1 MRGSSEATIRIILG
15 KQRENVTAALAY
27 LDDYRGV
34 VGAFADT
41 LRRAFHGRASPVKEL
56 ACAANINVR
65 TAENLKAGRSAP
77 SALVMLKLMA
87 SVPEFAAEV
96 RRLTGM
102 HADLDPEFERDL
114 HKLMQTYAA
123 RRQ

>member
-1 MRGSSEATIRIILG
+1 MANSAHTIALRLHG

-34 VGAFADT
+34 VGSFADT
-41 LRRAFHGRASPVKEL
+41 LQRAFSGRASPIKEL
-56 ACAANINVR
+56 AAAANINVR
-65 TAENLKAGRSAP
+65 TAENLMAGRSAP
-77 SALVMLKLMA
+77 SALVMLKLIA

-102 HADLDPEFERDL
+102 HNDIDPEFERDFQ
-114 HKLMQTYAA
+114 KLMQTYAA